1 MWRYVGLE
9 DGLLGLARGGAV
21 APLKLSGLQDA
32 TAGAWLAAGR
42 CGLEALQTTRS
53 SRRRRRVPRGLPH
66 LVALAAGLDGAGE
79 AVVVSKGRGGFERWS
94 YGRVLRAAGAIAD
107 ALVERGAGPGSYVGV
122 LLDRG
127 PELVAGLLGV
137 LASGAAYVPL
147 DKVYPTNRL
156 EAMLEDS
163 KAVVTITAGDL
174 GAKIAGFAQLD
185 VGTLDLTK
193 ELPVDEDAEDA
204 SERWFGTRLAKCTR
218 DDVAYCLFTS
228 GSTGR
233 PKGVPIAHGSLTNL
247 LLSFA
252 ADVPELGGRS
262 SDGRLRSHASE
273 LLMGSDVGGGA
284 NLKKVASGGL
294 LVDDAAAMGTLL
306 AVTTVCFDIAGLEL
320 FLPLI
325 VGAAVAVA
333 REDEARD
340 PAALRYLIDALD
352 VDVLQ
357 ATPASW
363 RVLVDDGWMGDA
375 KLVALCG
382 GEALPGDLAN
392 ALAPKVKTLLNVYGP
407 TEATIWSTR
416 HAVATD
422 GFYPVGCVG
431 APCRNNSAHVLD
443 GHGELR
449 PVGVPGELALG
460 GSGLSPGYLHR
471 PDLSEGRFVAPA
483 ATLVE
488 PAYWQPPGH
497 PGGSVKRLYRTGDLC
512 VRLPCGR
519 LECLGRIDSQVKIR
533 GFRVE
538 LGDVEAALSS
548 APAVAAAAV
557 SARAPPGSEAKELV
571 AYVVPRPAWGGD
583 FGAEAKG
590 DRGPDDGDDGDDD
603 DDGDA
608 DADVAEEWGAVYDS
622 AYAAADAVTDDP
634 ALNFSGYGDSF
645 DPGHVHDPPTV
656 AEWADWTEARVAECC
671 GHPKRIL
678 ELGCG
683 NGMIMLRLLPSCDR
697 YVGTDLSGEALGYV
711 RRVLDGADK
720 YRAQAPKARL
730 AKCGAHDARRFAEE
744 ACDAVVCNGV
754 AMYFPGARYT
764 LRVCRSMLEALAPG
778 GVAFLGDFRDRGVA
792 APFHAALALAKARR
806 AASAGRLAS
815 CGADCTPV
823 DANGL
828 SASELARLARLSY
841 ARDKELLIDQRLFVD
856 ALKAG
861 ALGDGCVRVDV
872 EVKRGRVRSEFAGFR
887 GDLWLTKAG
896 GDALAYEAA
905 PAFVAWD
912 GEDADAVAAALEG
925 KDVYLLAGAPDARLA
940 FERELLALLE
950 SGADRGAE
958 ALAVEA
964 KVAARVQP
972 GLEPDDLYEL
982 GDRAPR
988 SARFAPLVELS
999 AARFGEPAGPWASY
1013 ERAPAADRKAAR
1025 ARRSSARRRRPRP
1038 WTPTSKRR
1046 CGRRSPRP
1054 SRATWC
1060 RRAVAVD
1067 KLPMDGNGKV
1077 DRKALPDPP
1086 KAVANAGGA
1095 EAALGGPPATPSEV
1109 AVAELWRAVL
1119 DLGAGRPLGR
1129 GDSFNGVGGNS
1140 LLAVQVAKRSLGAL
1154 GVRLDLGDLV
1164 QAPDLAAL
1172 AALADAKRAA
1182 GVAEEA
1188 DDDDPETVGVVVED
1202 IALGPLRCRVWRPA
1216 SGPPGPACV
1225 CVEPYRFADATA
1237 EHDAATW
1244 PYFAARGVA
1253 VVRVD
1258 CRGVGESEGV
1268 LDREYGAEQT
1278 ADAADAVERVAA
1290 LDFCDGSVVLVGSSW
1305 AGFVA
1310 LQVAALPRPPKALK
1324 AVVACA
1330 ATHRRERDDMH
1341 KRGGCV
1347 LSEQHSWG
1355 TWLGLVQAQPPG
1367 PPPADAAA
1375 RGAWKDAWRTRLD
1388 ALPGPAEAQW
1398 LDDEDW
1404 AAGSPAADDVKVP
1417 VFAVGGF
1424 RAGGYADSI
1433 PELCAS
1439 LARRGVAHAALVG
1452 PWSHG
1457 FPHMSALDC
1466 GARCDFPRLCL
1477 GFVRAHCSGDS
1488 ARAPR
1493 ACHVHCGGDDW
1504 LEAPSL
1510 AAALEGDAAV
1520 ARLGAGGA
1528 SSGGRRVRRRRRRRS
1543 GGADAFVDECHAD
1556 PLGASG
1562 AFAHLGRLGDLAGD
1576 HAAADARDTVA
1587 ALAFEEQEGA
1597 GPPRSSAR
1605 RRCA

>member
-1 MWRYVGLE
+1 MPALSTLKSWFRSSKKASETKDNESGAQPQALNVQSFGDVAQLYRHYKASSEHVLPGGVAVEGGAAPAVAVGSWCGAAYDARADGGGAAASAVAFVMWRYVGLE

-42 CGLEALQTTRS
+42 AAVAGAPAAAVVAAAAAEEAPAHAAVLRVGAAGGPEARRAFATWATALLEAGEAQWVVEFADDGTVRAARRADAKDDGAADRLAGHVGGALGALRGAPADAPAARLNYLPPAELEALQVGFQPPALD
-53 SRRRRRVPRGLPH
+53 VPARGLPH

-107 ALVERGAGPGSYVGV
+107 ALVDRGAGPGSYVGV

-193 ELPVDEDAEDA
+193 ELPVDEDADDA

-284 NLKKVASGGL
+284 NLRKVASGGL

-352 VDVLQ
+352 IDVLQ

-382 GEALPGDLAN
+382 GEALPGDLAH
-392 ALAPKVKTLLNVYGP
+392 ALAPRVKTLLNVYGP

-443 GHGELR
+443 GNGELR

-497 PGGSVKRLYRTGDLC
+497 PGGSVRRLYRTGDLC

-590 DRGPDDGDDGDDD
+590 DRAPEEEEEDDD
-603 DDGDA
+603 DDGGDA

-656 AEWADWTEARVAECC
+656 AEWADCCVQIKPSTKLQCARMRMC
-671 GHPKRIL
+671 
-678 ELGCG
+678 
-683 NGMIMLRLLPSCDR
+683 
-697 YVGTDLSGEALGYV
+697 
-711 RRVLDGADK
+711 
-720 YRAQAPKARL
+720 
-730 AKCGAHDARRFAEE
+730 
-744 ACDAVVCNGV
+744 
-754 AMYFPGARYT
+754 
-764 LRVCRSMLEALAPG
+764 
-778 GVAFLGDFRDRGVA
+778 
-792 APFHAALALAKARR
+792 
-806 AASAGRLAS
+806 
-815 CGADCTPV
+815 
-823 DANGL
+823 
-828 SASELARLARLSY
+828 
-841 ARDKELLIDQRLFVD
+841 
-856 ALKAG
+856 
-861 ALGDGCVRVDV
+861 
-872 EVKRGRVRSEFAGFR
+872 
-887 GDLWLTKAG
+887 
-896 GDALAYEAA
+896 
-905 PAFVAWD
+905 
-912 GEDADAVAAALEG
+912 
-925 KDVYLLAGAPDARLA
+925 
-940 FERELLALLE
+940 
-950 SGADRGAE
+950 
-958 ALAVEA
+958 
-964 KVAARVQP
+964 
-972 GLEPDDLYEL
+972 
-982 GDRAPR
+982 
-988 SARFAPLVELS
+988 
-999 AARFGEPAGPWASY
+999 
-1013 ERAPAADRKAAR
+1013 
-1025 ARRSSARRRRPRP
+1025 
-1038 WTPTSKRR
+1038 
-1046 CGRRSPRP
+1046 
-1054 SRATWC
+1054 
-1060 RRAVAVD
+1060 
-1067 KLPMDGNGKV
+1067 
-1077 DRKALPDPP
+1077 
-1086 KAVANAGGA
+1086 
-1095 EAALGGPPATPSEV
+1095 
-1109 AVAELWRAVL
+1109 
-1119 DLGAGRPLGR
+1119 
-1129 GDSFNGVGGNS
+1129 
-1140 LLAVQVAKRSLGAL
+1140 
-1154 GVRLDLGDLV
+1154 
-1164 QAPDLAAL
+1164 
-1172 AALADAKRAA
+1172 
-1182 GVAEEA
+1182 
-1188 DDDDPETVGVVVED
+1188 
-1202 IALGPLRCRVWRPA
+1202 
-1216 SGPPGPACV
+1216 
-1225 CVEPYRFADATA
+1225 
-1237 EHDAATW
+1237 
-1244 PYFAARGVA
+1244 
-1253 VVRVD
+1253 
-1258 CRGVGESEGV
+1258 
-1268 LDREYGAEQT
+1268 
-1278 ADAADAVERVAA
+1278 
-1290 LDFCDGSVVLVGSSW
+1290 
-1305 AGFVA
+1305 
-1310 LQVAALPRPPKALK
+1310 
-1324 AVVACA
+1324 
-1330 ATHRRERDDMH
+1330 
-1341 KRGGCV
+1341 
-1347 LSEQHSWG
+1347 
-1355 TWLGLVQAQPPG
+1355 
-1367 PPPADAAA
+1367 
-1375 RGAWKDAWRTRLD
+1375 
-1388 ALPGPAEAQW
+1388 
-1398 LDDEDW
+1398 
-1404 AAGSPAADDVKVP
+1404 
-1417 VFAVGGF
+1417 
-1424 RAGGYADSI
+1424 
-1433 PELCAS
+1433 
-1439 LARRGVAHAALVG
+1439 
-1452 PWSHG
+1452 
-1457 FPHMSALDC
+1457 
-1466 GARCDFPRLCL
+1466 
-1477 GFVRAHCSGDS
+1477 
-1488 ARAPR
+1488 
-1493 ACHVHCGGDDW
+1493 
-1504 LEAPSL
+1504 
-1510 AAALEGDAAV
+1510 
-1520 ARLGAGGA
+1520 
-1528 SSGGRRVRRRRRRRS
+1528 
-1543 GGADAFVDECHAD
+1543 
-1556 PLGASG
+1556 
-1562 AFAHLGRLGDLAGD
+1562 
-1576 HAAADARDTVA
+1576 
-1587 ALAFEEQEGA
+1587 
-1597 GPPRSSAR
+1597 
-1605 RRCA
+1605 